1 MVERDHGTWEAESPL
16 QFSPHNNSN
25 PLSFFTGTN
34 TAITALISSELIVE
48 LIVVAPSLIS
58 IISDHA

>member
-16 QFSPHNNSN
+16 QFSPHNSN

-58 IISDHA
+58 TISDHA